1 MGRKQSGGKP
11 PHSTPAPSLRPLYRF
26 AWPEIKALAKGCFA
40 ACARKI
46 QDGGKLVLAFKLR
59 YNWGSENGE
68 GEEQLKMAKRVL
80 LVDDSPS
87 VVQAAYDQLEER
99 GYLIDVAYNGVEA
112 LKRIEDAVPDLII
125 MDIEM
130 PKLRGDE
137 AAEQIRANPLWV
149 MIPIIALT
157 ARKPETMGGRT
168 ALFTAYLIKPFGF
181 DVLLK
186 KVEELIGPASS
197 V

>member
-1 MGRKQSGGKP
+1 MEAERTGRGKK
-11 PHSTPAPSLRPLYRF
+11 
-26 AWPEIKALAKGCFA
+26 PE
-40 ACARKI
+40 
-46 QDGGKLVLAFKLR
+46 
-59 YNWGSENGE
+59 E
-68 GEEQLKMAKRVL
+68 MAKRVL

-125 MDIEM
+125 LDIEM
-130 PKLRGDE
+130 PKMRGDE
-137 AAEQIRANPLWV
+137 AAEKIRANPLWV

-157 ARKPETMGGRT
+157 ARKPDVVGKRT
-168 ALFTAYLIKPFGF
+168 SLFTAYLIKPFGF
-181 DVLLK
+181 DELLK